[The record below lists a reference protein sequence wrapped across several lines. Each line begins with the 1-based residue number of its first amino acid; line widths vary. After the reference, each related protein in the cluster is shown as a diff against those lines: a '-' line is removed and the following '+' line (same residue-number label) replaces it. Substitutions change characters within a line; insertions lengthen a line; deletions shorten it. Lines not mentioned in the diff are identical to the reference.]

1 MDCGLN
7 TIKADGLFAKGP
19 DAARD
24 GQPGWPRVGLGVA
37 RSTVGCGAR
46 EGRWSTGP
54 WWTGGARVWRGPG
67 PWWTGRVGALDCG
80 PRWTAAGTGRVRAA
94 AGLAAAAP
102 WPASRRACSAAL
114 WSTGNNGEGTGV
126 LRGLRRARCAR
137 WLRGSRAGEDGL
149 CGGAA
154 RRRWR
159 NCGEIIRVKGRE
171 RYGGKGTVGI
181 PTSLQCSG
189 TGFSSV
195 RRVGARDRRRWLE
208 LLGAAMAVHC

>member
-1 MDCGLN
+1 LKGSGLRVKYYKGRRPFCKRARCS
-7 TIKADGLFAKGP
+7 TGWPARLATRRLGSGPVHDGLWS
-19 DAARD
+19 AR
-24 GQPGWPRVGLGVA
+24 GAVVH
-37 RSTVGCGAR
+37 RSMVDR
-46 EGRWSTGP
+46 
-54 WWTGGARVWRGPG
+54 GARVWRGPG

-80 PRWTAAGTGRVRAA
+80 PPWTAAGTGRVRAA

-171 RYGGKGTVGI
+171 R
-181 PTSLQCSG
+181 
-189 TGFSSV
+189 
-195 RRVGARDRRRWLE
+195 
-208 LLGAAMAVHC
+208 

>member
-1 MDCGLN
+1 M
-7 TIKADGLFAKGP
+7 IKNKSRGVFAKAPGQCGRP
-19 DAARD
+19 ARLAT
-24 GQPGWPRVGLGVA
+24 WRLGI
-37 RSTVGCGAR
+37 G
-46 EGRWSTGP
+46 
-54 WWTGGARVWRGPG
+54 
-67 PWWTGRVGALDCG
+67 G
-80 PRWTAAGTGRVRAA
+80 PRWTGARGVVHRSMVDRGRIGRAR
-94 AGLAAAAP
+94 GERGCLAATAP

-114 WSTGNNGEGTGV
+114 WSTGNDGEGTGV

-181 PTSLQCSG
+181 PTSLQSSG
-189 TGFSSV
+189 NGFSSV